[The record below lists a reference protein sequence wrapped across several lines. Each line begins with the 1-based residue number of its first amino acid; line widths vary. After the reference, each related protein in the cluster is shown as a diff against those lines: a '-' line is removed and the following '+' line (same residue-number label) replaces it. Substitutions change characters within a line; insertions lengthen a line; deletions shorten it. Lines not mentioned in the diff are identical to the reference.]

1 MRNASHRPSTTVG
14 ICVVPITPPPFP
26 VTCFSNHAP
35 VLVQVLQAT
44 PPLMQ
49 GVVQSISV
57 FRRPGLAALR
67 NVVECRA
74 GVPVGYRFRNHFT
87 STSRSLQQA
96 EHTGGVNSTSRP
108 LQQAEKTG
116 GVNCEFDERSDE
128 VLKTTHRRL
137 AVIHDPS
144 LNRGSGFSADERER
158 LLLRGLVPPRRQ
170 ALEQQIQRVMKT
182 YERQRT
188 NLDKFQF
195 LSMLMDRNTVLF
207 YRILNSNFEKLAPI
221 VYTPVVG
228 EACQKFHAI
237 YRRTRGMYFS
247 MDDRAHFRTMV
258 YNWPV
263 DDVDVIVVTDGSRVL
278 ALGDLGCNSM
288 NIPIGKLSL
297 YVSGAGI
304 SPTNTLPVVLDVGTD
319 NEELRD
325 HPLYLGLPRKR
336 LKGDEYISMIDEWIG
351 AIRHRWPNALIQFE
365 DFSSDVAETLLNRY
379 RYKNAPVFNDDI
391 QSTGCIA
398 VASVL
403 SALRARGLTPADIKN
418 EVIVCAGAGSAGLG
432 VCEAIVQ
439 AMESEGA
446 TPGDARAQF
455 YLVDENGLLGR
466 GRDMTRDSHARRQ
479 FQRTDLP
486 TGLSLKDVVAKVKPT
501 VLLGLSGQ
509 GGLFKEDVIREMAKH
524 VDQPVVFPMSNPSAF
539 SECTPKEAFEWTS
552 GRAIFASG
560 SPFDNVTMPDGEVKY
575 SNQANNVYSFP
586 GLGLAVTALRI
597 SCVTDSMFLAAARRI
612 AMLLPDEEVKKGLL
626 FPRLNELRDVSAE
639 VAAAVVQV
647 AIDQGLT
654 RKTLPDH
661 AAQSHDALVDYLRG
675 QMWEPKYG
683 HIVAE

>member
-1 MRNASHRPSTTVG
+1 MLGMIQSLSALRRPS
-14 ICVVPITPPPFP
+14 
-26 VTCFSNHAP
+26 
-35 VLVQVLQAT
+35 
-44 PPLMQ
+44 
-49 GVVQSISV
+49 
-57 FRRPGLAALR
+57 LASLR
-67 NVVECRA
+67 NVIGRNDLGA
-74 GVPVGYRFRNHFT
+74 PLGYRICNHFR
-87 STSRSLQQA
+87 STSRALQLEQQA
-96 EHTGGVNSTSRP
+96 GAIDCDFN
-108 LQQAEKTG
+108 
-116 GVNCEFDERSDE
+116 ERSDE
-128 VLKTTHRRL
+128 VLKTTHRGL

-144 LNRGSGFSADERER
+144 LNRGSGFSLDERER

-170 ALEQQIQRVMKT
+170 ALEQQIERVMKT

-207 YRILNSNFEKLAPI
+207 YRILVDNFEQLAPI

-247 MDDRAHFRTMV
+247 MEDRAHFRTMV

-263 DDVDVIVVTDGSRVL
+263 DEVDVIVVTDGSRVL

-304 SPTNTLPVVLDVGTD
+304 SPTNTLPVVLDVGTE
-319 NEELRD
+319 NEELRH
-325 HPLYLGLPRKR
+325 HPLYLGLPRSR
-336 LKGDEYISMIDEWIG
+336 VKGDEYISMIDEWIA
-351 AIRHRWPNALIQFE
+351 AIRHRWPDALIQFE
-365 DFSSDVAETLLNRY
+365 DFSSDVAETLLKRY

-403 SALRARGLTPADIKN
+403 SSLRVRGMSPADITK
-418 EVIVCAGAGSAGLG
+418 EIIVCAGAGSAGLG
-432 VCEAIVQ
+432 VCEAIAQ
-439 AMESEGA
+439 AMESEGS

-455 YLVDENGLLGR
+455 YLVDEKGLLGR
-466 GRDMTRDSHARRQ
+466 GRDLSKDVSRARHHY
-479 FQRTDLP
+479 QRKDLP
-486 TGLSLKDVVAKVKPT
+486 NGMSLKDVVAKVKPT

-509 GGLFKEDVIREMAKH
+509 GGLFTEEIIRQMAKH
-524 VDQPVVFPMSNPSAF
+524 VDQPVIFPMSNPSAA
-539 SECTPKEAFEWTS
+539 SECTPEQAFGWTE

-560 SPFDNVTMPDGEVKY
+560 SPFENVTMPNGDVKF

-586 GLGLAVTALRI
+586 GLGLAVTALGI
-597 SCVTDSMFLAAARRI
+597 SRVTDEMFLAAARRI
-612 AMLLPDEEVKKGLL
+612 AMLLPDEDVKQGLL
-626 FPRLNELRDVSAE
+626 FPRVNQLRDVSAV
-639 VAAAVVQV
+639 VAAAVAQV
-647 AIDQGLT
+647 AIDQGLA
-654 RKTLPDH
+654 RKSLPPQ
-661 AAQSHDALVDYLRG
+661 AVLSHDALAKYLRQ

-683 HIVAE
+683 HIVAD

>member
-1 MRNASHRPSTTVG
+1 MDQRLVEDRPPNEPLFSAKPSSIAS
-14 ICVVPITPPPFP
+14 
-26 VTCFSNHAP
+26 
-35 VLVQVLQAT
+35 LVQHGWFLRF
-44 PPLMQ
+44 PLML
-49 GVVQSISV
+49 GVIQSLSS
-57 FRRPGLAALR
+57 FRRPGLASLR
-67 NVVECRA
+67 NVIGPNDLGAPLGHRICNT
-74 GVPVGYRFRNHFT
+74 FR
-87 STSRSLQQA
+87 STSRALHPEQQDGA
-96 EHTGGVNSTSRP
+96 I
-108 LQQAEKTG
+108 
-116 GVNCEFDERSDE
+116 NCNFDERSDE

-144 LNRGSGFSADERER
+144 LNRGTGFSVDERER

-170 ALEQQIQRVMKT
+170 ALEQQIERVMKT

-207 YRILNSNFEKLAPI
+207 YRILVDNFEKLAPI

-247 MDDRAHFRTMV
+247 TDDRSHFRTMV
-258 YNWPV
+258 YNWPE
-263 DDVDVIVVTDGSRVL
+263 DQVDVIVVTDGSRVL

-325 HPLYLGLPRKR
+325 HPLYLGLPRRR
-336 LKGDEYISMIDEWIG
+336 LKGDEYISIIDEWIG
-351 AIRHRWPNALIQFE
+351 AIRHRWPDALIQFE

-403 SALRARGLTPADIKN
+403 SSLRARGMSSADITK

-432 VCEAIVQ
+432 VCEAIAQ
-439 AMESEGA
+439 AIESEGS
-446 TPGDARAQF
+446 TSGDARAQF
-455 YLVDENGLLGR
+455 YLVDEKGLLGR
-466 GRDMTRDSHARRQ
+466 GRDMSKESRARQQ
-479 FQRTDLP
+479 FQRKDLP
-486 TGLSLKDVVAKVKPT
+486 NAMSLKEVVAKVKPT

-509 GGLFKEDVIREMAKH
+509 GGLFTEEIIREMAKH
-524 VDQPVVFPMSNPSAF
+524 VDQPVIFPMSNPSAA
-539 SECTPKEAFEWTS
+539 SECTPKQAFDWTS

-560 SPFDNVTMPDGEVKY
+560 SPFENVTMPSGEVKY

-586 GLGLAVTALRI
+586 GLGLAVTALGI
-597 SCVTDSMFLAAARRI
+597 SCVTDSMFLAAGRRI
-612 AMLLPDEEVKKGLL
+612 AMLLPDEDVKQGLL
-626 FPRLNELRDVSAE
+626 FPRVNQLRVVSAE
-639 VAAAVVQV
+639 VAAAVAQV

-654 RKTLPDH
+654 RKSLPPQ
-661 AAQSHDALVDYLRG
+661 AVLSHDALVKYLRQ
-675 QMWEPKYG
+675 QMWEPNYG

>member
-1 MRNASHRPSTTVG
+1 MLTEMRGLIQAATTVFRDRVRSTISLQKTG
-14 ICVVPITPPPFP
+14 GYDKCGR
-26 VTCFSNHAP
+26 VTD
-35 VLVQVLQAT
+35 Q
-44 PPLMQ
+44 
-49 GVVQSISV
+49 
-57 FRRPGLAALR
+57 FRRHIV
-67 NVVECRA
+67 N
-74 GVPVGYRFRNHFT
+74 
-87 STSRSLQQA
+87 TSRSLQEAQHVGEVIC
-96 EHTGGVNSTSRP
+96 EH
-108 LQQAEKTG
+108 
-116 GVNCEFDERSDE
+116 DERSDE

-170 ALEQQIQRVMKT
+170 ALEQQIERVMKT

-207 YRILNSNFEKLAPI
+207 YRILVDNFEKLAPI

-263 DDVDVIVVTDGSRVL
+263 DEVDVIVVTDGSRVL

-304 SPTNTLPVVLDVGTD
+304 SPTNTLPVVLDFGTD

-336 LKGDEYISMIDEWIG
+336 LKGEEYFSLVDEWIS
-351 AIRHRWPNALIQFE
+351 AIRHRWPRALIQFE

-379 RYKNAPVFNDDI
+379 RYKSAPVFNDDI

-403 SALRARGLTPADIKN
+403 SSLRARRLQSEDITR

-432 VCEAIVQ
+432 VCEAIAQ

-446 TPGDARAQF
+446 TGADARRQF
-455 YLVDENGLLGR
+455 YLLDEKGLLGR
-466 GRDMTRDSHARRQ
+466 GRDMSKDSYARRQ

-486 TGLSLKDVVAKVKPT
+486 SGMTLKDVVKKVKPT

-509 GGLFKEDVIREMAKH
+509 GGLFTEDVIKEMSKH
-524 VDQPVVFPMSNPSAF
+524 VDKPVIFPMSNPSTA
-539 SECTPKEAFEWTS
+539 SECTPEQAFEWTA
-552 GRAIFASG
+552 GQAIFASG
-560 SPFDNVTMPDGEVKY
+560 SPFDNVTMPDGELKY

-612 AMLLPDEEVKKGLL
+612 ALLLPDEDVRKGLL
-626 FPRLNELRDVSAE
+626 FPRVNQLRDVSAE
-639 VAAAVVQV
+639 VAAAVAEV
-647 AIDQGLT
+647 AIEQGLVG
-654 RKTLPDH
+654 KALPDY
-661 AAQSHDALVDYLRG
+661 AVQSRDGLVKYLRE